1 MSIGLSLGPR
11 SVERPA
17 DAGFT
22 AVGVLD
28 SDSPARVDGA
38 GLVQLAGSG
47 WALDWWIGADDRW
60 YLPAREATIR
70 QSRLS
75 YGPILETAMR
85 IPSGDAKQRVY
96 AATVRG
102 RQVIVVEVENDSPVP
117 VALGLA
123 IRPYGLDGQGKVA
136 SISLDDDILLVEG
149 ASEDGT
155 SITCSAIR
163 LARPPNEF
171 GVSTIDVLDTVISG
185 GSLDADSDGG
195 TGAVAASRGGEMDI
209 GGATTGEVNT
219 GVALYPLPHRTTLR
233 FIIAD
238 SVVDADSAPGPDDVA
253 KGWQAILDRGGRF
266 SFPDP
271 GLTQQAGVARSRL
284 LGASPQLRN
293 QVAVLAP
300 GAGQVLQGLALGG
313 AVSEVHQSLVVL
325 SRSFFTS
332 LPSSAGETAA
342 VMTAVARAASLVD
355 DLELVE
361 KLLEPMAQITQLVER
376 SDDSVATAEAFEGL
390 ANLLLVAGQPDPAQD
405 LFTRAKTLLAP
416 GEHAYGGSP
425 GASTE
430 DGRSGLAALT
440 ALAEEASPSGSW
452 GGDSV
457 DKAAEFWIAARSL
470 LIDDQ
475 TGSTALRLLP
485 EFPHAWKGGD
495 VEVYGAN
502 TRFGR
507 LSFGIRWHGYR
518 PALLWDLESEQPV
531 TITCPGLDPDWFT
544 TEYRGETLL
553 IGSAED
559 LPQVPLEGES
569 FQ

>member
-17 DAGFT
+17 DVGFT

-38 GLVQLAGSG
+38 GLVQLASVD
-47 WALDWWIGADDRW
+47 WSLDWWIGADDRW

-75 YGPILETAMR
+75 SGPILETAMR

-102 RQVIVVEVENDSPVP
+102 QQVIVVEVENDSPVP

-123 IRPYGLDGQGKVA
+123 IRPYGLAGEYKEL
-136 SISLDDDILLVEG
+136 SISLDDEILWVEG
-149 ASEDGT
+149 LTGEGKT
-155 SITCSAIR
+155 TTRSAIR
-163 LARPPNEF
+163 LPRPPNEF
-171 GVSTIDVLDTVISG
+171 GVSPVDVLDTVISG
-185 GSLDADSDGG
+185 GSLGGGHDG
-195 TGAVAASRGGEMDI
+195 AARIVGGS
-209 GGATTGEVNT
+209 T

-233 FIIAD
+233 FVIAD
-238 SVVDADSAPGPDDVA
+238 SVVAADSVPGPDDVA
-253 KGWQAILDRGGRF
+253 KGWQQILDRGGRF

-284 LGASPQLRN
+284 LGASPRLPN

-300 GAGQVLQGLALGG
+300 GAGKLLEGLALSG
-313 AVSEVHQSLVVL
+313 AAGEVREPLTVL
-325 SRSFFTS
+325 SRSFFIN
-332 LPSSAGETAA
+332 LPGSPREAAAIMAA
-342 VMTAVARAASLVD
+342 VGRAASLVD
-355 DLELVE
+355 DADLLEG
-361 KLLEPMAQITQLVER
+361 LLEPMAQITQLVER
-376 SDDSVATAEAFEGL
+376 SGDSVATAEAFEGL
-390 ANLLLVAGQPDPAQD
+390 ANLLLVADQPEPAQD
-405 LFTRAKTLLAP
+405 LFARAKSVLALADP
-416 GEHAYGGSP
+416 AEAGSGISMSSP

-430 DGRSGLAALT
+430 DGHRALT
-440 ALAEEASPSGSW
+440 ELTTLAEEASPSGSW
-452 GGDSV
+452 GDDSV
-457 DKAAEFWIAARSL
+457 DKAADFWIAARSL

-475 TGSTALRLLP
+475 LNLSDSRSLRLLP
-485 EFPHAWKGGD
+485 AFPHAWKGGD
-495 VEVYGAN
+495 VEVHGAHI
-502 TRFGR
+502 RFGR

-531 TITCPGLDPDWFT
+531 TITCPGLDPDWST
-544 TEYRGETLL
+544 TEHRGETLL

-559 LPQVPLEGES
+559 LPKVPVEGES